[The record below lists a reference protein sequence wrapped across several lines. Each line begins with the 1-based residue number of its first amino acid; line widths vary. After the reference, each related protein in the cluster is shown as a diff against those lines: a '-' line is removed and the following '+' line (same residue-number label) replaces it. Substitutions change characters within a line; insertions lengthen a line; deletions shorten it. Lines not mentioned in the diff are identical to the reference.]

1 MVVGHRGD
9 DDDSY
14 YYVSVRDSFG
24 DFGDADVVKTN
35 LGAIVNAKVTV
46 ADKILMEKPLK
57 F

>member
-35 LGAIVNAKVTV
+35 LGATVKTKVTV
-46 ADKILMEKPLK
+46 ADKILVEKPLK